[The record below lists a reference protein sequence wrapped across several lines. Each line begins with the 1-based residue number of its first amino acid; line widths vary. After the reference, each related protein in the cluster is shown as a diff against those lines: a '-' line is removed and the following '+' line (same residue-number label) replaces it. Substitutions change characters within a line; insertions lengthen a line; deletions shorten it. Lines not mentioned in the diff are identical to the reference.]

1 MAGVVLVFILGG
13 MLGAYIHS
21 LLRPTDLTETTPLPS
36 RALSVTCPACGTR
49 IAYRPPQD
57 AA

>member
-1 MAGVVLVFILGG
+1 MAVFLVFILGG